1 MKGRESIKNLF
12 RFLTCALVVFVFT
25 SEVKADNVTELQQ
38 RLDAIV
44 SSANCQVSVEVVSA
58 SKYDM
63 LYSYNPT
70 AKLIPASVTKLVT
83 AAIALAELG
92 LDHKFKTIIYTDD
105 SNISDGVINGN
116 LYLKG
121 YGDPDLNSS
130 DIIYLAKQI
139 KDKNIREITGNI
151 IYDESY
157 FDDQRY
163 TLGFS
168 KDTDQ
173 RYWPYVSALNLD
185 KNYGGYDPAY
195 TAGDLLATDLT
206 SLGVTLGGIVTAGT
220 TPVQSVK
227 QLTEVSHSIQD
238 VLAYMNK
245 TSNNHSAIT
254 VFKTVG
260 AKKYGPPGTFDKGS
274 RAAIEF
280 LTSIGCN
287 REEFEILEGSGL
299 TRYNYMTADM
309 MIRMLKYIYDDE
321 NMFDIFYNS
330 LAIAGIDG
338 TIKSRMIGTEAEKN
352 IHAKTGT
359 INSVSALSGYAVTR
373 DMELLIFYISMN
385 GFGGSAS
392 YYRGLQ
398 DDFCEVLCQFSRN

>member
-1 MKGRESIKNLF
+1 MKRRESITNFFKF
-12 RFLTCALVVFVFT
+12 FTAALILFVFAGD
-25 SEVKADNVTELQQ
+25 VKADNVTELQQ

-44 SSANCQVSVEVVSA
+44 SSANCQISVEVVSA
-58 SKYDM
+58 SKYDV
-63 LYSYNPT
+63 LYSHNPT

-83 AAIALAELG
+83 AAIALVELG
-92 LDHKFKTIIYTDD
+92 LDYKFKTIVYTDD
-105 SNISDGVINGN
+105 SNISDGIINGN

-139 KDKNIREITGNI
+139 KEKNIKEITGNI

-157 FDDQRY
+157 FDTQRY

-168 KDTDQ
+168 SDTDQ

-195 TAGDLLATDLT
+195 TAGDLLASDLV
-206 SLGVTLGGIVTAGT
+206 SLGITLGGIVTGGT

-227 QLTEVSHSIQD
+227 QLTEVSHSIED

-280 LTSIGCN
+280 LTSIGSN

-321 NMFDIFYNS
+321 DMFEIFYNT

-352 IHAKTGT
+352 VHAKTGT
-359 INSVSALSGYAVTR
+359 INSVSALSGYAVSR

-385 GFGGSAS
+385 GFGGNAS

-398 DDFCEVLCQFSRN
+398 DDFCEAICQFSRN

>member
-1 MKGRESIKNLF
+1 MKKNFAAFFKFFTFTLV
-12 RFLTCALVVFVFT
+12 FLVFA
-25 SEVKADNVTELQQ
+25 SASKADNVTELQQ
-38 RLDAIV
+38 RLEAIV

-58 SKYDM
+58 SKYDV
-63 LYSYNPT
+63 LYSHNPT

-83 AAIALAELG
+83 AAIALVELG
-92 LDHKFKTIIYTDD
+92 LDYKFKTIVYTDD

-116 LYLKG
+116 IYLKG

-139 KDKNIREITGNI
+139 KEKNIREITGNI

-168 KDTDQ
+168 SDTDQ

-195 TAGDLLATDLT
+195 TAGDLLASDII
-206 SLGVTLGGIVTAGT
+206 SLGITLGGIVTAGT

-227 QLTEVSHSIQD
+227 QLTEVSHSIED

-260 AKKYGPPGTFDKGS
+260 AKKYGPPGSFDKGS
-274 RAAIEF
+274 KAAIEF
-280 LTSIGCN
+280 LTSIGSN

-321 NMFDIFYNS
+321 NLFEIFYNT

-352 IHAKTGT
+352 VHAKTGT

-385 GFGGSAS
+385 GFSGSS
-392 YYRGLQ
+392 SHYRGLQ
-398 DDFCEVLCQFSRN
+398 DDFCEALCQFSRN